1 MILHLSQTP
10 LVNAPGNLCWA
21 FNQFLNSESRWYYE
35 KNYPNP
41 ITTPYGSKK
50 IFEENRLDDSL
61 KEVSHV
67 IIHNFL
73 SENNEL
79 IIRNAVSKAKFYRHI
94 HSPPREGPIFRR
106 KIDELGRDK
115 MKYSVVCQYQQ
126 TLWADF
132 RPLPNIVML
141 TPCNI
146 PKNQFSGV
154 IFNPTHQRA
163 GRYNAKVNQIF
174 LEQIDA
180 FKRNFP
186 DLYFEISGLPLE
198 NLHKLR
204 CGFSVLI
211 DEVITGGFHLSSIEG
226 LSSANIVINGAKDYV
241 IDSFISCLGI
251 PSRPPFL
258 RSTPMTIQDDLT
270 NIALNYNQFK
280 NLRKESI
287 NYFKK
292 FLSPDRLIRHWSD
305 YLEVDI
311 CQ

>member
-1 MILHLSQTP
+1 MILHLSETP
-10 LVNAPGNLCWA
+10 LVNAPGNLSFA
-21 FNQFLNSESRWYYE
+21 FDQFLNAESRWYYE

-41 ITTPYGSKK
+41 ITTPFGSKK
-50 IFEENRLDDSL
+50 IFEENRLDESI
-61 KEVSHV
+61 KEARIV

-73 SENNEL
+73 SEENEQ
-79 IIRNAVSKAKFYRHI
+79 IIRNSVSKAKFYRHI
-94 HSPPREGPIFRR
+94 HSPQREGPIFRR
-106 KIDELGRDK
+106 QVDGFDRDK

-126 TLWADF
+126 TLWGDF

-141 TPCNI
+141 APRYI
-146 PKNQFSGV
+146 PQNQFCGV
-154 IFNPTHQRA
+154 ISNPTHKRA
-163 GRYNAKVNQIF
+163 GRYNTKVNQIY
-174 LEQIDA
+174 LEQIEA

-186 DLYFEISGLPLE
+186 DLYFEISGVPLE

-226 LSSANIVINGAKDYV
+226 LSSGNIVINGAKDYV
-241 IDSFISCLGI
+241 IDSFISCLDI
-251 PSRPPFL
+251 PSRPPFF

-292 FLSPDRLIRHWSD
+292 FLSPDRLIRHWSN
-305 YLEVDI
+305 YLEVNI